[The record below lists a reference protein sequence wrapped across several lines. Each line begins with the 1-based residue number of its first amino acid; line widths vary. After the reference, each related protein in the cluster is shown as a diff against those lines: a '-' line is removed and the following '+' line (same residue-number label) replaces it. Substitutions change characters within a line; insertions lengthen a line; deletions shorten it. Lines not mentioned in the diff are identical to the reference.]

1 VLLLPKKLSPEKR
14 SELVEKAN
22 RQARRTYKKT
32 TKRRKLTPDE
42 LATIKDIVVPLKVV
56 GYSNLQIGL
65 VTGIA
70 KGQISE
76 ITKDEKI
83 QERISKLRTGLPKAA
98 QDLMRVYMIEAVMAI
113 VHVMR
118 TSDNNTEILKA
129 ASEILDRTEMPKT
142 SRSEQTNKFDGDP
155 QPENEKELFDQL
167 RSADPEIQERAA
179 QLRDAFEEGL
189 KSLLTQ
195 SEGKVESEPAG

>member
-1 VLLLPKKLSPEKR
+1 VLSLGKKLTPEAR

-22 RQARRTYKKT
+22 RQARKTYRKT
-32 TKRRKLTPDE
+32 TKRRNLSPDE
-42 LATIKDIVVPLKVV
+42 LQTVKDIVVPLKVV

-65 VTGIA
+65 VTGIS
-70 KGQISE
+70 KSQISE

-83 QERISKLRTGLPKAA
+83 QERIAKLRTGLPKAA

-118 TSDNNTEILKA
+118 TAKSNGDILKA
-129 ASEILDRTEMPKT
+129 AAEILDRTDMPKT
-142 SRSEQTNKFDGDP
+142 SRAEQTNKFGEDP
-155 QPENEKELFDQL
+155 TPESEKELFDQL

-179 QLRDAFEEGL
+179 QLRDAFEDGL
-189 KSLLTQ
+189 KTLMMQ
-195 SEGKVESEPAG
+195 SEGKAESEAPG